1 MRKKQFHVMITG
13 AGGFIGGNLSNY
25 LSSKY
30 KIVAYYNSRLGVK
43 LKKKIKIK
51 KKNLKK
57 IKRIDKN
64 IKVLIHCASVVPP
77 GNKQANC
84 FKTNTLM
91 DAALIKAVKNSQ
103 IKKIIFLSSVS
114 VYGIKKNRVIY
125 EDSSFSK
132 PDLYGLSK
140 RIGELNFEKI
150 SNKKNIKVIVLRL
163 STVVGKNCHST
174 FLSRLSE
181 NIKTMN
187 KINIYN
193 PKSYYNSCIH
203 ISNLNIIIHKLIK
216 FNQKIKFDVINI
228 YSKHPVRLKSIFN
241 LFKQKLNKRVKFN
254 QISSKKKSY
263 IIKSLNAE
271 RYNLKFSS
279 TKSNLQ
285 KFISDL

>member
-30 KIVAYYNSRLGVK
+30 KIVAYYNSRLRVK

-57 IKRIDKN
+57 IKKIDKN

-77 GNKQANC
+77 GNKQTNC

-91 DAALIKAVKNSQ
+91 DAALIRAVKNSQ

-114 VYGIKKNRVIY
+114 VYGIKKNRIIY
-125 EDSSFSK
+125 EDSIFSK

-140 RIGELNFEKI
+140 KIGELNFKKI
-150 SNKKNIKVIVLRL
+150 SNEKNIKVIVLRL

-181 NIKTMN
+181 NIKMMN